1 LPIIRWTEAT
11 SSSSDQCG
19 TKGMRKTNQAGFTL
33 AETAVVL
40 AVACILMAVAIPSFD
55 VMYQSSNA
63 DASAQLVAQQLNYA
77 RALAVGSHGPV
88 VFQIDPSMNTIAVAA
103 GTGSERGPLALPGK
117 MRFQSSAP
125 ALDTPDGLGSAVLGM
140 GDYTALTFLDNGAA
154 VEDAA
159 SNNLCSGTFFLQRQ
173 GGDASSR
180 RAVTLLGGTGRVRIW
195 RYDTKDNGWK

>member
-1 LPIIRWTEAT
+1 MW
-11 SSSSDQCG
+11 
-19 TKGMRKTNQAGFTL
+19 KTNQAGFTL
-33 AETAVVL
+33 AETAVVV
-40 AVACILMAVAIPSFD
+40 AVACILMAMAIPSFD

-88 VFQIDPSMNTIAVAA
+88 VFQIDPSTNTVAVAV
-103 GTGSERGPLALPGK
+103 GTGSERGPLALSGK

-125 ALDTPDGLGSAVLGM
+125 ALDTPDSLGSTVLGM

-154 VEDAA
+154 VKDAV

-195 RYDTKDNGWK
+195 RYDAKDNGWK